1 MESLLGNYSEGSNF
15 WKLYPTFKKPKLYE
29 DLYKNDKS
37 KGKSKSSKI
46 MWSLIFMFDKT
57 AVNPYKNMQSDERLE
72 VINED
77 ILQDGNFDWE
87 PYLELL
93 EFSKKLFMTEIE
105 RSYYSYLE
113 KMEERRKL
121 IEDTEYTL
129 QNAETLDKMIK
140 GTEAV
145 RKELENL
152 EKLVNLQESN
162 TKTKGDIIE
171 SAGEKGL
178 I

>member
-1 MESLLGNYSEGSNF
+1 
-15 WKLYPTFKKPKLYE
+15 
-29 DLYKNDKS
+29 
-37 KGKSKSSKI
+37 
-46 MWSLIFMFDKT
+46 
-57 AVNPYKNMQSDERLE
+57 MQSDERLE